1 MSRRRSRRC
10 DLARGRRWRADRRWS
25 HERPLRSRRRR
36 EDGLNRGSSLPRDAL
51 RFAFGTIG
59 LIVALSLVVRAV
71 GAAPPV
77 RELLGFSFDAPPREP
92 GEALALAA
100 TNLRL
105 AAAALLAAALVRT
118 RPDLRMFLDATLGG
132 LLAFNIA
139 GAASALG
146 AYGTRLLIDVGVH
159 AALELMAFSL
169 AGGVYF
175 AARRRELDGRRLAG
189 AAACCAWLLADAAL
203 VETYLQLGSGQ

>member
-1 MSRRRSRRC
+1 MNRR
-10 DLARGRRWRADRRWS
+10 
-25 HERPLRSRRRR
+25 
-36 EDGLNRGSSLPRDAL
+36 SSLPRDAL
-51 RFAFGTIG
+51 RFACGTIG
-59 LIVALSLVVRAV
+59 LIVALALVVRAV

-77 RELLGFSFDAPPREP
+77 RELLGFRFDAPPREP
-92 GEALALAA
+92 EEALALAA

-105 AAAALLAAALVRT
+105 AAAALLAAALVQS
-118 RPDLRMFLDATLGG
+118 RPDLRMLLDATLGG

-175 AARRRELDGRRLAG
+175 AARRRELDGCRLAG
-189 AAACCAWLLADAAL
+189 AAACCAWLLAGAAL
-203 VETYLQLGSGQ
+203 VETYLQLGGGK

>member
-1 MSRRRSRRC
+1 MNRTAS
-10 DLARGRRWRADRRWS
+10 LAG
-25 HERPLRSRRRR
+25 
-36 EDGLNRGSSLPRDAL
+36 DAL
-51 RFAFGTIG
+51 RFAFGTLG
-59 LIVALSLVVRAV
+59 LIVALALLVRAV

-77 RELLGFSFDAPPREP
+77 RALLGFRFDAPPREP

-105 AAAALLAAALVRT
+105 AAAALLAAALVQT
-118 RPDLRMFLDATLGG
+118 RPDLRMVLDATLGG

-146 AYGTRLLIDVGVH
+146 AYGTRLLIDVGAH
-159 AALELMAFSL
+159 AALELLAFSL

-189 AAACCAWLLADAAL
+189 AAACCAWLLAGAAL
-203 VETYLQLGSGQ
+203 VETYLQLGSGG

>member
-1 MSRRRSRRC
+1 MHRR
-10 DLARGRRWRADRRWS
+10 
-25 HERPLRSRRRR
+25 
-36 EDGLNRGSSLPRDAL
+36 SSLPGDAL
-51 RFAFGTIG
+51 RFAFGTLG
-59 LIVALSLVVRAV
+59 LTVALALLVRAV

-77 RELLGFSFDAPPREP
+77 RELLGFRFDAPPREP

-105 AAAALLAAALVRT
+105 AAAALLGAALVQT
-118 RPDLRMFLDATLGG
+118 RPDLRMVLDATLGG

-146 AYGTRLLIDVGVH
+146 AYGTRLLIDVGIH
-159 AALELMAFSL
+159 AALELIAFSL

-189 AAACCAWLLADAAL
+189 AAACCAWLLAGAAL
-203 VETYLQLGSGQ
+203 VETYLQLGSGG